1 MNVSLD
7 NYSKATPAGWKLV
20 GDVFLY
26 SIPIVNGAVMAMPG
40 GIDPVVRE
48 WIIWG
53 WSLLSSLI
61 KIFTKYISE

>member
-1 MNVSLD
+1 MRLALE
-7 NYSKATPAGWKLV
+7 NYHKETPKIWKII

-26 SIPIVNGAVMAMPG
+26 SIPIITTSMMAIPG
-40 GIDPVVRE
+40 SIDPAIRE

-61 KIFTKYISE
+61 KIITKYISE